1 MSDNNHPTTEI
12 RNATVYTGELNECFV
27 GDVAISD
34 ERIIALGD
42 CSHLYSEQVIDA
54 TGLTLAPGFIDVHTH
69 DDLEVLRNPHMLCK
83 VSQGV
88 TTVIAGNCGISSVP
102 YAADIEPVDPINL
115 LGQKADFKYPNLAD
129 FRIAFDDTKPSVNL
143 AQLIGH
149 TSLRAQVMNDLSK
162 AASEQEITQMQ
173 SLLRTQLEE
182 GALGLSTGLAYPNAK
197 ASSREEVNR
206 LAKCVTP
213 FEGVYTTHLR
223 TEFQGIIDAMDEAFA
238 TAKQAKLPLIIS
250 HLKCAGI
257 DNWGRAQEVL
267 AHLEDKRQSQLA
279 CCDCYPYAASS
290 STLDLNQVTDSTEI
304 YITWSET
311 HPEMAEKSLR
321 DIANNWQLS
330 LMDAAKK
337 LMPAGAVYHCMFEDD
352 VKQFLSY
359 ENSMIGSDGLPCD
372 PHPHPRLWGTFPRVL
387 GHYAREQQ
395 TLSLALAIH
404 KMTALPSSQFK
415 LNNRGKIAKG
425 YFADLVLFDANTII
439 DNASY
444 QNPQAQ
450 ADGIKCVWVNGKV
463 SFVEGL
469 DDLSV
474 TQFGRAGRFL
484 SRT

>member
-1 MSDNNHPTTEI
+1 MSDNNLNITVI
-12 RNATVYTGELNECFV
+12 RNATVYTGELNEWFV
-27 GDVAISD
+27 GDVAIAG

-42 CSHLYSEQVIDA
+42 CSHFYSKQVIDA

-69 DDLEVLRNPHMLCK
+69 DDLEVIRNPHMLCK

-102 YAADIEPVDPINL
+102 CVTDIEPVDPINL
-115 LGQKADFKYPNLAD
+115 LGQKEDFKYTNLAD
-129 FRIAFDDTKPSVNL
+129 FRNAFERAKPSVNL

-162 AASEQEITQMQ
+162 PASEDEITQMQ
-173 SLLRTQLEE
+173 SLLRTQMEQ

-197 ASSREEVNR
+197 ASSSNEVNR
-206 LAKCVTP
+206 LAAEVTP
-213 FEGVYTTHLR
+213 FEGIYTTHLR

-238 TAKQAKLPLIIS
+238 TAKQANLPLVIS

-257 DNWGRAQEVL
+257 DNWGRAAEVL
-267 AHLEDKRQSQLA
+267 AHLEDKRKSQPV

-311 HPEMAEKSLR
+311 HPEMAKRTLA
-321 DIANNWQLS
+321 DIAKAWQLP
-330 LMDAAKK
+330 LMEAAKK
-337 LMPAGAVYHCMFEDD
+337 LMPAGAVYHCMLEDD
-352 VKQFLSY
+352 VKQFLSF

-395 TLSLALAIH
+395 TLSLALAIY
-404 KMTALPSSQFK
+404 KMTALPSSKFK
-415 LNNRGKIAKG
+415 LNKRGKIAKG
-425 YFADLVLFDANTII
+425 YFADLVLFDANTIT
-439 DNASY
+439 DNATFD
-444 QNPQAQ
+444 NPIAQ
-450 ADGIKCVWVNGKV
+450 SVGIKHVWVNGEE

-469 DDLSV
+469 DELSI
-474 TQFGRAGRFL
+474 TQYGRAGRFL
-484 SRT
+484 SGT